1 MLNSIYSKILTL
13 SDQKKRQLAVLID
26 PDKVDEEG
34 VMRVAELVNRY
45 RVDYVF
51 TGGSILTSEFMSTCL
66 KVLRQT
72 VHVPVIIFPGNTM
85 QVHPE
90 ADAILLLS
98 LISGRN
104 PELLIGNHV
113 IAAPVLKKSGLEIM
127 STGYMLI
134 ESGKLT
140 SVVYMSNTIPIP
152 SDKSDI
158 ASCTAMAGEM
168 LGMRLIYM
176 DSGSGSNRPV
186 PPKMIRHVRSNIRVP
201 LIVGGGIRTTEDAIK
216 SWNAGADIIVVGNAA
231 ENEPDFIGKLCES
244 RDHINS
250 VANPEYH
257 KLTR

>member
-1 MLNSIYSKILTL
+1 MINSIYHKIRTE

-34 VMRVAELVNRY
+34 ALRIAEMVNYY
-45 RVDYVF
+45 RADYVF
-51 TGGSILTSEFMSTCL
+51 TGGSLLTSDFMATCL
-66 KVLRQT
+66 KILRQT
-72 VHVPVIIFPGNTM
+72 VHVPVIIFPGNNM

-113 IAAPVLKKSGLEIM
+113 LAAPVLKKSGLEIIP
-127 STGYMLI
+127 TGYMLI

-140 SVVYMSNTIPIP
+140 SVAYMSNTIPIP

-168 LGMRLIYM
+168 LGMKLIYM
-176 DSGSGSNRPV
+176 DAGSGAAIPV
-186 PPKMIRHVRSNIRVP
+186 PFRMISHVRSNIRVP
-201 LIVGGGIRTTEDAIK
+201 LIVGGGIRKAEDAIK
-216 SWNAGADIIVVGNAA
+216 IWDAGADIIVVGNAI
-231 ENEPDFIGKLCES
+231 EHEPDFIGLLCET
-244 RDHINS
+244 RDNING
-250 VANPEYH
+250 ATDLRFQYKN
-257 KLTR
+257 R